1 MTGGHTIRAVGPE
14 PDGTEAQGA
23 ADVALPEHGT
33 QEAEESYLAEED
45 IWEEELGMAKGKNS
59 GWLWPSLALLAIAGW
74 TGFFGWTFG
83 REMLAGAAPQT
94 WVGWIG
100 DWSLPVLLVIGIWL
114 IAMRS
119 SRREASRFA
128 DAASALSNESAL
140 LEERLVTV
148 NRELSLAREFL
159 SAETRELETLGRV
172 AGTRITEHA
181 ESLQSLIGQNHEQI
195 ERIGSVSE
203 SALINM
209 DRLRDELPVIANSAR
224 DTSNQ
229 IGAAGEGAGEQLEKL
244 ISGFE
249 RLNVFGQAS
258 ERQVASL
265 SERIDAALA
274 AFDVQ
279 VSHMGD
285 VTEQRFAALR
295 DASDEYRGEL
305 DSREVEGLAAMR
317 RRMDSLGEEL
327 AASSAEL
334 NRAETAAIDSLRER
348 LVGLADE
355 SASLSAGL
363 RATEE
368 QAGESWSR
376 QVEALR
382 ERLGQAVEEI
392 QALDA
397 QALENAQAKLAEL
410 RAEAGRVDDAM
421 AERDEAFGTR
431 IAARRAEIDRAEA
444 ACVSALEDR
453 FVAFDAGLVQRKE
466 QQAEYAETVRER
478 TETALAQM
486 AELAA
491 RAEDLAARASD
502 AQIRL
507 TASSDEMAAKIAG
520 ARIDAEALRPAVE
533 ELTEGS
539 VRLLELIQ
547 AGANHSRDILP
558 SSLEEAERR
567 LIAAREAG
575 EALQVLLTE
584 TGERSQ
590 AVSDYV
596 ISAREETE
604 KVDANIDGLGTRL
617 ETMRESFA
625 AEVEALRRSLAAL
638 EHDSDAVGEKTAATL
653 RASIENLDR
662 KAREALSLT
671 DTETEKR
678 LALLADSIGERTAS
692 AINDAVTVQS
702 ASSIAELDSASTRAA
717 DAARQAARQLRDQLS
732 LVNELAGNL
741 ENRVALARERAEEQ
755 VDNDFARRVA
765 LITEALNSNAID
777 IAKSLSSDV
786 TDTAW
791 ASYLRGDRGI
801 FTRRAVNLIGS
812 TEAREVAELYD
823 ADPDFADH
831 VSRYIHDFEAML
843 RTMLSTRD
851 GNALGV
857 TLLSSDMGKLYVALA
872 QAIERLR
879 AD

>member
-1 MTGGHTIRAVGPE
+1 
-14 PDGTEAQGA
+14 
-23 ADVALPEHGT
+23 
-33 QEAEESYLAEED
+33 
-45 IWEEELGMAKGKNS
+45 
-59 GWLWPSLALLAIAGW
+59 
-74 TGFFGWTFG
+74 
-83 REMLAGAAPQT
+83 
-94 WVGWIG
+94 
-100 DWSLPVLLVIGIWL
+100 
-114 IAMRS
+114 MRS

-128 DAASALSNESAL
+128 DAANALSNESAL

-181 ESLQSLIGQNHEQI
+181 ESLQSLIGQNHEQV

-274 AFDVQ
+274 AFEVQ

-295 DASDEYRGEL
+295 EASEEYRGEL

-334 NRAETAAIDSLRER
+334 DRAETAAIDSLRER

-410 RAEAGRVDDAM
+410 RAEAERVDDAM
-421 AERDEAFGTR
+421 AERDEAFATR
-431 IAARRAEIDRAEA
+431 IAERREEIDGADA
-444 ACVSALEDR
+444 ASVSALEDR
-453 FVAFDAGLVQRKE
+453 FAAFDAGLVQRKE

-478 TETALAQM
+478 TETCSGANGG
-486 AELAA
+486 
-491 RAEDLAARASD
+491 
-502 AQIRL
+502 IG
-507 TASSDEMAAKIAG
+507 G
-520 ARIDAEALRPAVE
+520 ARGGPC
-533 ELTEGS
+533 GS
-539 VRLLELIQ
+539 CVRC
-547 AGANHSRDILP
+547 A
-558 SSLEEAERR
+558 
-567 LIAAREAG
+567 
-575 EALQVLLTE
+575 
-584 TGERSQ
+584 
-590 AVSDYV
+590 
-596 ISAREETE
+596 
-604 KVDANIDGLGTRL
+604 
-617 ETMRESFA
+617 
-625 AEVEALRRSLAAL
+625 
-638 EHDSDAVGEKTAATL
+638 
-653 RASIENLDR
+653 
-662 KAREALSLT
+662 
-671 DTETEKR
+671 
-678 LALLADSIGERTAS
+678 
-692 AINDAVTVQS
+692 
-702 ASSIAELDSASTRAA
+702 
-717 DAARQAARQLRDQLS
+717 
-732 LVNELAGNL
+732 
-741 ENRVALARERAEEQ
+741 
-755 VDNDFARRVA
+755 
-765 LITEALNSNAID
+765 
-777 IAKSLSSDV
+777 
-786 TDTAW
+786 
-791 ASYLRGDRGI
+791 
-801 FTRRAVNLIGS
+801 
-812 TEAREVAELYD
+812 
-823 ADPDFADH
+823 
-831 VSRYIHDFEAML
+831 
-843 RTMLSTRD
+843 
-851 GNALGV
+851 
-857 TLLSSDMGKLYVALA
+857 A
-872 QAIERLR
+872 QAHGIEQ
-879 AD
+879 